1 MANICFTTY
10 KITGIDGNCNAYDT
24 LVNALANLKDTRH
37 PWLGT
42 LAKELGM
49 DYESKGYMMR
59 GNIIVRH
66 EEDSPWDNGRVLTLE
81 VASAWSPND
90 EFFNDINETLGNQLS
105 ISWRAEEPGCEIYW
119 VHDEQGF
126 FDGDNIYADGCGEFE
141 SFYFNSLT
149 EAVNYWCEVMQY
161 DRGDKTDVDMLNIIE
176 NWEYEDE
183 DSYFYI
189 HEFKQM

>member
-1 MANICFTTY
+1 MANTCFTIY
-10 KITGIDGNCNAYDT
+10 KIMGTDRQTEAYNK
-24 LVNALANLKDTRH
+24 LVSALTELKGERFS
-37 PWLGT
+37 WLGT
-42 LAKELGM
+42 LATKLGLDWENM
-49 DYESKGYMMR
+49 GLPVR
-59 GNIIVRH
+59 GDIMH
-66 EEDSPWDNGRVLTLE
+66 WEEEESPWDNGNILTLE
-81 VASAWSPND
+81 VESAWIPCTELFD
-90 EFFNDINETLGNQLS
+90 AIREHLGGELS

-161 DRGDKTDVDMLNIIE
+161 DRGEKADADMLNIIE

-183 DSYFYI
+183 DSYFNI